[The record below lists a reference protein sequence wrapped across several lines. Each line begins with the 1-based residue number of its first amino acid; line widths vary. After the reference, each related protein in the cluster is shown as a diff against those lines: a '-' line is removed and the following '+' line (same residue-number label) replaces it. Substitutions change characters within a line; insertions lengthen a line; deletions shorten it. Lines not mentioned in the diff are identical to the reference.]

1 MSRSLIE
8 RVWGSGGVRL
18 LLGDAAVL
26 VVLVAIVV
34 SLLSP
39 PGAGGGAERAE
50 VEVAGRPVASI
61 DLALD
66 GVNEVVGPLGITR
79 LEVRGGRLRV
89 LSSPCPR
96 QACRHG
102 GWIGEAGRLLVCLPN
117 EVVVRLPGRLP
128 GAPDALSR

>member
-66 GVNEVVGPLGITR
+66 GVSEVVGPLGITR